1 MAEATL
7 QVAGMSCN
15 HCKMSVEKA
24 LQGLTGV
31 STAVVDL
38 AAGTARITYDAAEV
52 NLEAMKKAVTDAGY
66 EVK

>member
-1 MAEATL
+1 
-7 QVAGMSCN
+7 
-15 HCKMSVEKA
+15 MSVEKA

>member
-7 QVAGMSCN
+7 QVAGMTCN

-24 LQGLTGV
+24 LQGLPGV
-31 STAVVDL
+31 T
-38 AAGTARITYDAAEV
+38 AAEV
-52 NLEAMKKAVTDAGY
+52 NLAAETARVTYDPAKVKLEAMKKAVTDAGY